1 MTKAHDYAL
10 LYERAYAAGAQAGK
24 EHAPTPMNLV
34 GHVAGERREY
44 HVPSGPCGF
53 AWVTVRPGTS
63 SFARWLR
70 ATGRG
75 RSDRYAGGTVVWI
88 RDHGQSWEK
97 KTAHAMKMAEVLADA
112 GICASYGERLD

>member
-1 MTKAHDYAL
+1 MVAELDPATAARIDTANPARVQ
-10 LYERAYAAGAQAGK
+10 RAW
-24 EHAPTPMNLV
+24 EV
-34 GHVAGERREY
+34 
-44 HVPSGPCGF
+44 
-53 AWVTVRPGTS
+53 
-63 SFARWLR
+63 LR